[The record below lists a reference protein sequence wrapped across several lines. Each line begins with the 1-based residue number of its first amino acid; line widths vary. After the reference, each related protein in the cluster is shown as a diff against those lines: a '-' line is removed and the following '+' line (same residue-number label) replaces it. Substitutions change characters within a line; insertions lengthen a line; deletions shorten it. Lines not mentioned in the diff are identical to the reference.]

1 MRHGARVA
9 VIIPALN
16 EEQAIGKVLNAVPAW
31 ADRVIVADNGSTDA
45 TAQVAHAHG
54 ATVVSEP
61 QRGYGAACLAGIAA
75 LEEPDVVVFLDADHS
90 DHPEEMARLVDP
102 IATGEADLV
111 IGSRVLGE
119 REPGALPPQARWGNW
134 LACTLIRWF
143 WTVRYTDLGPFRAV
157 RWDVLRELGMA
168 DRDYGWTVEMQIKA
182 AQRGCRVRE
191 VPVSYRKR
199 IGRSKVSG
207 TLKGVVLAGTKILS
221 TIFLAAL
228 KGPGRRRGS
237 SD

>member
-16 EEQAIGKVLNAVPAW
+16 EEQAIGKVLEAIPAW
-31 ADRVIVADNGSTDA
+31 ADRVIVADNGSTDS
-45 TAQVAHAHG
+45 TAQVAEARG

-75 LEEPDVVVFLDADHS
+75 LADPDVVVFLDADHS

-102 IATGEADLV
+102 IAEGEVELV

-134 LACTLIRWF
+134 LACTLIRW
-143 WTVRYTDLGPFRAV
+143 L
-157 RWDVLRELGMA
+157 
-168 DRDYGWTVEMQIKA
+168 
-182 AQRGCRVRE
+182 
-191 VPVSYRKR
+191 
-199 IGRSKVSG
+199 
-207 TLKGVVLAGTKILS
+207 
-221 TIFLAAL
+221 
-228 KGPGRRRGS
+228 
-237 SD
+237 